1 MNQRVDRAEP
11 LARGCGFSV
20 PNVIG
25 IVQELTLQVGEV
37 DRIVVRDAEP
47 PHACCSQIQRRR
59 GSESTG
65 TDDQD
70 ACALQSALT
79 VLTDFIESDV
89 PTVSDKLFRRERIV
103 GGGNLGRR
111 VRWYHAGRGLGRMI
125 GEENPN
131 ILGRTSAVCESSPA
145 ATDGRAG
152 ANSVAHFGREFPAQG
167 DRDLAIESRAI
178 EPFREGGHRRDVDR
192 GPVAFRQSLSD

>member
-1 MNQRVDRAEP
+1 MNQRVDRAER

-47 PHACCSQIQRRR
+47 PHACCGQIQRRR

-125 GEENPN
+125 GEETP
-131 ILGRTSAVCESSPA
+131 IYSAVPA
-145 ATDGRAG
+145 PSVSHHRPPGTVEPVPTQSRI
-152 ANSVAHFGREFPAQG
+152 SVASSRPRGIETSPSS
-167 DRDLAIESRAI
+167 LAPPRRA
-178 EPFREGGHRRDVDR
+178 
-192 GPVAFRQSLSD
+192 